1 MGFIVIAAF
10 VVCVLLFVSLVREE
24 RQRQQMNA

>member
-1 MGFIVIAAF
+1 MVFVIAA
-10 VVCVLLFVSLVREE
+10 VIVGLLLFVSLVREE